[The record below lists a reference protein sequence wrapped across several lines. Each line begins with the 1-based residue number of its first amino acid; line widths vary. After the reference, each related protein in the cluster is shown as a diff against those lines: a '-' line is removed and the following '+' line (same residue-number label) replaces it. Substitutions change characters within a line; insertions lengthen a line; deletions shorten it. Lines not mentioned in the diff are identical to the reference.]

1 MGVPAGGRTS
11 AFAMGR
17 RRSRWPGIVSA
28 LVLLAVVA
36 GLVAVPGSAQQRWLR
51 GQNVQPVFE
60 GWERNADGSFT
71 MVFGYLNRNYE
82 EQPVIPVGPDNF
94 FEPGPQDRGQPSHFY
109 NRRQQFVFEVRVPAD
124 WGDRDLVWTLT
135 HNGRTDHAYGHLWPV
150 WEIDD
155 GVKSLNR
162 TPGIQSVTDYGDNAA
177 PFLRVEGGE
186 ALEVT
191 LPDSLE
197 IAVVAGDD
205 GFPPPNPRMAERRPR
220 RGPQTQA
227 MIDPRNAARTGLSV
241 TWLHWRGPGAVTFDP
256 RVPEIG
262 DGGRAVTTVSFGG
275 PGEYVLQAVAD
286 DTILTTPVNV
296 AVTVHPSASAP

>member
-1 MGVPAGGRTS
+1 MGAFTGGRTS
-11 AFAMGR
+11 TSAVR
-17 RRSRWPGIVSA
+17 RPLSWCAGIVPA
-28 LVLLAVVA
+28 VALLAIVL
-36 GLVAVPGSAQQRWLR
+36 GLAAIPGSAQQRWLR

-60 GWERNADGSFT
+60 GWERNTDGSFT

-82 EQPVIPVGPDNF
+82 EQPVIPVGPDNLV
-94 FEPGPQDRGQPSHFY
+94 EPGPQDRGQPTHFY

-124 WGDRDLVWTLT
+124 WGDQDLIWTLT
-135 HNGRTDHAYGHLWPV
+135 HNGRTDRAHGHLWPV

-177 PFLRVEGGE
+177 PFISVEGGDGH
-186 ALEVT
+186 EVT

-197 IAVVAGDD
+197 IAVIAGDD

-220 RGPQTQA
+220 PGPQTQA
-227 MIDPRNAARTGLSV
+227 MIDPRNAARTGLAV
-241 TWLHWRGPGAVTFDP
+241 TWLHWRGPGTVTFDS

-262 DGGRAVTTVSFGG
+262 DGGRAVTTVSFSE
-275 PGEYVLQAVAD
+275 PGEYILQAVAD
-286 DTILTTPVNV
+286 DAILTTPVNV
-296 AVTVHPSASAP
+296 SVTVHPSASAP